1 MFNTIKAID
10 VIKVWISYAYA
21 YSNNKQLY
29 RRRLLLSIHIFF
41 IRIKLRRMSFILIYI
56 VGNVIVRLINIV
68 LPGIVMDLSAH
79 QYFTPLHPIVQ

>member
-29 RRRLLLSIHIFF
+29 RRRLLLLSIHIFF
-41 IRIKLRRMSFILIYI
+41 IRIKLRRMSFILI
-56 VGNVIVRLINIV
+56 
-68 LPGIVMDLSAH
+68 
-79 QYFTPLHPIVQ
+79 